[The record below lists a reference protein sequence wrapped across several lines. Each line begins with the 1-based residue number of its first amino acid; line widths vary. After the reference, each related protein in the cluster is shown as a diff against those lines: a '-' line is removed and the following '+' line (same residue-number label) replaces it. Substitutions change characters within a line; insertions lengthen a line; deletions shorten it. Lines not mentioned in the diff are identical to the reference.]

1 MNQNNNKQ
9 IINLSITDIL
19 SIAERNPNGTAI
31 TSEVKEYLDENG
43 NTVREFKL
51 LAR

>member
-1 MNQNNNKQ
+1 MNQKSNNET
-9 IINLSITDIL
+9 INLSITDIL

-43 NTVREFKL
+43 NTVRQFYL
-51 LAR
+51 LAK

>member
-9 IINLSITDIL
+9 TINLSISDIL

-43 NTVREFKL
+43 NTVRQFYL